1 MSTLHQHDQL
11 PKRERTRAQ
20 LIDAALS
27 VLMVRGLEATS
38 IDDLMAVAGMAR
50 STFYNYFQSR
60 DDVLAAVSRHIETL
74 VLEQVISHVPAAVPD
89 DTRIACT
96 IYGLLG
102 FFLANP
108 RLGWVQIRLTGGLR
122 WLEKQSVRNA
132 RFREI
137 DRALAAITGDEVPF
151 LATIV
156 YLEGSTLML
165 LRRLLEQHV
174 TIAEAEATLSMT
186 LRGLG
191 IAEKRLPDVMKEAR
205 AFAASMPTTRCG
217 TLPDHAAA
225 VLQGQSRG

>member
-1 MSTLHQHDQL
+1 MSPLHQQEQL

-20 LIDAALS
+20 LLDAALS

-60 DDVLAAVSRHIETL
+60 DDVLVAVSQHIEAL

-89 DTRIACT
+89 DTRVACT

-108 RLGWVQIRLTGGLR
+108 RLGWVQIRLTCGLR
-122 WLEKQSVRNA
+122 WLENQSVRNA
-132 RFREI
+132 RFRDF
-137 DRALAAITGDEVPF
+137 DRSLAAITGDKAPF
-151 LATIV
+151 LATTV
-156 YLEGSTLML
+156 YLEGSILTL

-174 TIAEAEATLSMT
+174 TVAEAEATISMT

-205 AFAASMPTTRCG
+205 AFAASMPSTRSG

-225 VLQGQSRG
+225 VLKGQSKG